1 MNQLLRMIER
11 QAEHK
16 GLRDAIRYRDDA
28 TGTWEGITWSHFNT
42 LSKEIALA
50 MHALGV
56 KTGDR
61 IGLFSPNMPEML
73 ITDFA
78 AMRNRAIPVPIYSTL
93 EVKEVQYIIDD
104 AGIELLFVGAQEH
117 YERARKLSGVHRIV
131 VYDRTVKLATDD
143 HDTIYF
149 HGLYPLG
156 HAADAAARD
165 EVAKRT
171 AEGAPTD
178 LACLIYTS
186 GTTGDP
192 KGVML
197 PHSCF
202 DSQMESHL
210 RRLSML
216 SDGDLAFS
224 FLPLSHVFER
234 GWVYFCLT
242 RGMTV
247 ALNRNPRDVM
257 RNLREVNP
265 NAMSNVPRF
274 WEKVYI
280 AINDKIK
287 AMNWAK
293 KLFVKY
299 AELVGRIRN
308 IRYLGSGRQAPMLI
322 EQQYR
327 FLEKAVFRQLRRVI
341 GVERGKLFPTAGAKI
356 SDDIVR
362 FLQSV
367 GINICV
373 GYGLSE
379 TTATVSCFPPTG
391 YKIGSIGL
399 PLESVSV
406 KIGDNNEILV
416 KGPTVTSGYYRN
428 PEATAAAF
436 TPDGYF
442 RTGDAG
448 SIDAQGNL
456 YITDR
461 IKDLFKTS
469 NGKYIAPQQLETL
482 LPTDRYIEQVA
493 IIGDQRKF
501 VSALVVP
508 NFDNLRQYAEEEG
521 IQATTDADLAG
532 SELIHQM
539 ISQRIDRMQE
549 HLASYQQVK
558 RFTLL
563 SRPFSVE
570 NGELTNTL
578 KLRRAVVNKN
588 FRREI
593 EEMYKE

>member
-1 MNQLLRMIER
+1 M
-11 QAEHK
+11 
-16 GLRDAIRYRDDA
+16 
-28 TGTWEGITWSHFNT
+28 
-42 LSKEIALA
+42 
-50 MHALGV
+50 
-56 KTGDR
+56 
-61 IGLFSPNMPEML
+61 
-73 ITDFA
+73 
-78 AMRNRAIPVPIYSTL
+78 
-93 EVKEVQYIIDD
+93 
-104 AGIELLFVGAQEH
+104 
-117 YERARKLSGVHRIV
+117 
-131 VYDRTVKLATDD
+131 
-143 HDTIYF
+143 
-149 HGLYPLG
+149 
-156 HAADAAARD
+156 
-165 EVAKRT
+165 
-171 AEGAPTD
+171 
-178 LACLIYTS
+178 
-186 GTTGDP
+186 
-192 KGVML
+192 
-197 PHSCF
+197 
-202 DSQMESHL
+202 
-210 RRLSML
+210 
-216 SDGDLAFS
+216 
-224 FLPLSHVFER
+224 
-234 GWVYFCLT
+234 
-242 RGMTV
+242 
-247 ALNRNPRDVM
+247 
-257 RNLREVNP
+257 
-265 NAMSNVPRF
+265 
-274 WEKVYI
+274 YI

>member
-1 MNQLLRMIER
+1 MIER
-11 QAEHK
+11 QAERI
-16 GLRDAIRYRDDA
+16 GIRDVLRYRDES
-28 TGTWEGITWSHFNT
+28 TGKWEGITWSHFNT
-42 LSKEIALA
+42 MTVEIALA

-61 IGLFSPNMPEML
+61 IGIFSPNMPEMF

-93 EVKEVQYIIDD
+93 EVKEVEYIVRD
-104 AGIELLFVGAQEH
+104 AGIEIIFVGAQEH
-117 YERARKLSGVHRIV
+117 YDRARKVAGLRQIV
-131 VYDRTVKLATDD
+131 VYDRAVTLDPDD
-143 HDTIYF
+143 NNSIYF

-165 EVAKRT
+165 EVARRT
-171 AEGAPTD
+171 AEGLPSD

-202 DSQMESHL
+202 DSQMDSHMK
-210 RRLSML
+210 RLSML
-216 SDGDLAFS
+216 NDGDLAFS

-234 GWVYFCLT
+234 GWAYFCLT
-242 RGMTV
+242 RGMTI

-257 RNLREVNP
+257 RNIREVNP

-280 AINDKIK
+280 AIHDKIK
-287 AMNWAK
+287 EMNWAK

-299 AELVGRIRN
+299 AGIIGRLRN
-308 IRYLGSGRQAPMLI
+308 IRYLGSGRKAPMLI

-327 FLEKAVFRQLRRVI
+327 FLDKAVFRQLRRVI

-356 SDDIVR
+356 SDEIVR
-362 FLQSV
+362 FLQSF

-379 TTATVSCFPPTG
+379 TTATVSCYPPSG

-406 KIGDNNEILV
+406 RIGDNNEILV
-416 KGPTVTSGYYRN
+416 KGPTVTSGYYNN

-448 SIDAQGNL
+448 SLDAQGNL

-482 LPTDRYIEQVA
+482 LPTDRFIEQVA

-501 VSALVVP
+501 VAALIVP
-508 NFDNLRQYAEEEG
+508 NFDNIRAYAAEEG
-521 IQATTDADLAG
+521 IQAVTDADLAG

-539 ISQRIDRMQE
+539 ISLRIDRMQE
-549 HLASYQQVK
+549 HLASFQQIK

-563 SRPFSVE
+563 PRQFSVE
-570 NGELTNTL
+570 NGEMTNTL
-578 KLRRAVVNKN
+578 KLRRPVINKN

-593 EEMYKE
+593 EAMYKE